1 MTSIWIHPPSLTVVR
16 NQEGETRQQAGDL
29 TETANCQYLRGTE
42 LQSRRVL
49 LVAPQAQASCDRT
62 GKISSRDRERKHRGW
77 DSGGHDGR
85 GSLGVGTAETSG
97 ARRRTRRRRRQEG
110 STRSGFSAWR
120 SILPACSL
128 ASRGVCISVKESR
141 TRSGRGARN
150 PETAMG
156 MTPGGAAGFIV
167 SYLRL

>member
-97 ARRRTRRRRRQEG
+97 ARRRTRRRRQEG

-120 SILPACSL
+120 SILPACLL
-128 ASRGVCISVKESR
+128 ASESGCMY
-141 TRSGRGARN
+141 RSERGATSQ
-150 PETAMG
+150 E
-156 MTPGGAAGFIV
+156 
-167 SYLRL
+167 L